1 MFHGRLHP
9 CPGPATEIHYPL
21 IVENTNI
28 GRSVLFNGILNDTIQ
43 AARYYMVSH
52 PFPAVRNIFLAV

>member
-9 CPGPATEIHYPL
+9 CPGPATEIQYPL

-28 GRSVLFNGILNDTIQ
+28 GRSVLPNGILKDTIQ
-43 AARYYMVSH
+43 AARYCVSS
-52 PFPAVRNIFLAV
+52 FTFAAVRNIFLAV